1 MTEYIAWFSDALTNM
16 QKAGQIATVLFF
28 VTFCAIIIY
37 VFTGKR
43 RKQRLESYKY
53 IPFADD
59 EQESRT
65 QRKVDDDE

>member
-1 MTEYIAWFSDALTNM
+1 MSELLRWIGQFENSKVIALL
-16 QKAGQIATVLFF
+16 IFF